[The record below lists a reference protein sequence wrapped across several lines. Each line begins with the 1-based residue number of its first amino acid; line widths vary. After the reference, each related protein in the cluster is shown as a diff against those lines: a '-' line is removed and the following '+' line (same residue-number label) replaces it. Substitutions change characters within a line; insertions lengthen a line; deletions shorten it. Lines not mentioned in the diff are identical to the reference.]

1 MKVPTP
7 IRFILI
13 CCSWLGSVPATSAQE
28 YLDLASVSYTTSF
41 NSNVLDEDRDTSI
54 QEWSLNFDFPLVL
67 NEHTAFLF
75 GLGSNKI
82 GVELIP
88 SPQPAT
94 DLYSISLRLGVN
106 HVFSDRWSGTFL
118 IIPKVASD
126 FTNGFRKGNQI
137 GAVALLTDKRDAR
150 MKYSYGFYA
159 NKEEFGLMLVPIIGV
174 YYKSANDRF
183 EADVFFPARVDLNM
197 RTGERTSLGL
207 RFDGLGTS
215 FSIQN
220 PGYPD
225 HYVTRVSNDLFLYG
239 QYSLTSN
246 ILLRAKLGYAF
257 FRNFK
262 VYENDDKIGL
272 SLAGIFFGDDR
283 EILNQDIRDSFQ
295 LKLEMVYRFHFK
307 QEPAQ
312 PK

>member
-1 MKVPTP
+1 MKVPIP
-7 IRFILI
+7 IRVVLI
-13 CCSWLGSVPATSAQE
+13 CCSLLGFISSVSAQE

-54 QEWSLNFDFPLVL
+54 QEWNLSFDLPLVL
-67 NEHTAFLF
+67 NEKTALLF
-75 GLGSNKI
+75 GLGTNKI

-88 SPQPAT
+88 SPEPDT

-106 HVFSDRWSGTFL
+106 HVFSERWSATFL
-118 IIPKVASD
+118 LIPKVASD
-126 FTNGFRKGNQI
+126 FTSGFRKGNQI
-137 GAVALLTDKRDAR
+137 GAVALLTRKRDVR
-150 MKYSYGFYA
+150 LKYSYGLYA
-159 NKEEFGLMLVPIIGV
+159 NKEEFGLLLVPILGV
-174 YYKSANDRF
+174 YYKSPNNRF
-183 EADVFFPARVDLNM
+183 EADVFAPARIDLNY
-197 RTGERTSLGL
+197 RLGERTSTGL

-220 PGYPD
+220 PGYSD
-225 HYVTRVSNDLFLYG
+225 HYVTRVSNDLYAYG
-239 QYSLTSN
+239 QYELTPN

-272 SLAGIFFGDDR
+272 SLAGIFFGDNR

-295 LKLEMVYRFHFK
+295 FKLEMVYRFNLK
-307 QEPAQ
+307 QESNQ
-312 PK
+312 PQ

>member
-1 MKVPTP
+1 MKVPRP
-7 IRFILI
+7 HRYVLI
-13 CCSWLGSVPATSAQE
+13 CCCWLGLIPFVRAQE

-54 QEWSLNFDFPLVL
+54 QEWSLNLDLPLVL
-67 NEHTAFLF
+67 NEDTALLF
-75 GLGSNKI
+75 GLSSNKI

-88 SPQPAT
+88 SPEPDT

-106 HVFSDRWSGTFL
+106 HVFSERWSATFL
-118 IIPKVASD
+118 LIPKVASD
-126 FTNGFRKGNQI
+126 FTSGFRKGNQI
-137 GAVALLTDKRDAR
+137 GAVALLTSKRDVR
-150 MKYSYGFYA
+150 LKYSYGLYA
-159 NKEEFGLMLVPIIGV
+159 NKEEFGLLLVPILGV
-174 YYKSANDRF
+174 YYKSPDDRF
-183 EADVFFPARVDLNM
+183 EADVFAPARIDLNY
-197 RTGERTSLGL
+197 RLGERTSTGL

-225 HYVTRVSNDLFLYG
+225 HYVTRVSNDLYAYG
-239 QYSLTSN
+239 QYDLTPS

-262 VYENDDKIGL
+262 VYENDEKIDL
-272 SLAGIFFGDDR
+272 SLVGIFFGDDR

-295 LKLEMVYRFHFK
+295 FKLEMVYRFNFK
-307 QEPAQ
+307 SD
-312 PK
+312 PKLPQ